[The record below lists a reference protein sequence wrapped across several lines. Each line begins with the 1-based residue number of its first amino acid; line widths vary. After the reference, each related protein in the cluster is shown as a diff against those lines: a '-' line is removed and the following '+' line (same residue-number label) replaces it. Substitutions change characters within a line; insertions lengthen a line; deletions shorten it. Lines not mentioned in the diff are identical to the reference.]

1 MMIGSANDYLTAAW
15 DQFTFL
21 ADKSPRS
28 IFAGILAVLTVL
40 VSIAIISL
48 FSRLR
53 SLKARNRQLGETVEA
68 LSARL
73 EETRTDLDAKISA
86 LPADRAHEV
95 PAPAPENNP
104 LAETVE
110 ALSARLEET
119 RADLDAKISA
129 LSADRAREA
138 PAPKD
143 KERELPAA
151 LMREEL
157 VSLQLDLQAP
167 EARAADPAIE
177 ENN

>member
-1 MMIGSANDYLTAAW
+1 MISSANDYLSAAW

-28 IFAGILAVLTVL
+28 IFAGILAILTGL
-40 VSIAIISL
+40 AGIAIVSL

-53 SLKARNRQLGETVEA
+53 SLKARNRQ
-68 LSARL
+68 
-73 EETRTDLDAKISA
+73 
-86 LPADRAHEV
+86 
-95 PAPAPENNP
+95 

-119 RADLDAKISA
+119 RAGLDAKISA
-129 LSADRAREA
+129 LSADLAREA

-143 KERELPAA
+143 KERERPAA

-167 EARAADPAIE
+167 EDRAEAPAIE

>member
-15 DQFTFL
+15 GQFTFL

-73 EETRTDLDAKISA
+73 EETRASLDAKISA
-86 LPADRAHEV
+86 SPADRVREV
-95 PAPAPENNP
+95 LAPAPENSQ
-104 LAETVE
+104 LAETLE

-119 RADLDAKISA
+119 RADVDAKISA
-129 LSADRAREA
+129 LSVERARET
-138 PAPKD
+138 PAPKN

-167 EARAADPAIE
+167 EPHAEDPAIK
-177 ENN
+177 ENS